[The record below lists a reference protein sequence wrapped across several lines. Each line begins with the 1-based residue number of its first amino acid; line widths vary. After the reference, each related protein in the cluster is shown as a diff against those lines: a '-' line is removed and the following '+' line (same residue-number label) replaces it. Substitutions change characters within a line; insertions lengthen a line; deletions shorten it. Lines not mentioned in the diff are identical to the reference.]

1 MENRRKIIEIVFRRI
16 PLKKIYDDLCSMTDF
31 YKSVIEQE
39 KEHLYNNIS
48 EKAFLNA
55 SNNIFR
61 NISNDEIKN
70 IYHKFTEDMRSD
82 GTASI
87 FNLLYKYGEIVLT
100 HNNTVPICKYEYL
113 LNWWKMSNKMG
124 QDIIT
129 MAYMAKS
136 NIDFNSSLISFTYP
150 AVIDNNNNRLN
161 YILDKG
167 LAENHFHLNGSTTT
181 FPLSWAYLMNHFDK
195 INKKTDKIFEN
206 ILDKDTYGIDSS
218 INWSTFIKIAA
229 IIRVWLYNI
238 IIAEKSDENEA
249 ENSGHECMENYTSA
263 QMVEYIHNDFG
274 MDHRIA
280 SAAIDRARYFHGI
293 KDSKTGSVL
302 DYASPMEYSKQPL
315 EMTVLTGERFF
326 LYNCFKK
333 IYTDQFDDI
342 QMQMFYLYLAIKAT
356 FRGEMIQSN
365 DRIGFNNFSLYQ
377 NRKDVIFEG
386 DKLYERCADNLAVN
400 LTFKSQ
406 NIKYLEARIAPKN
419 SPKKLINSINKK
431 DMHIIRNNTLNWI
444 GKLENIVDDLT
455 PINQNNFYY
464 VLHFIKEPDDPIKNT
479 SDLYNLSI
487 PCRNS
492 KCRKTVHRQAEA
504 IFKALNEKNS
514 LRSRIYGIDAASTEI
529 DCRPEVMAT
538 EFRYLRTMV
547 STYHH
552 CEFIDEK
559 KICINTTY
567 HVGEDFYDIIDGLR
581 AIDEAILFL
590 GLGINDRLGHA
601 LALGTDPMCYYQK
614 HNYTIVMPSQDMLDD
629 LAWFIY
635 KADLVNAELIASDR
649 NKLLNEINLLY
660 KNIYGDTTIDM
671 CNYINSWKLRG
682 DNPEL
687 YRFGSFNNGSQIFSS
702 QYRISC
708 INKSIDNNIRLNK
721 SIAELYSKYHFNIDV
736 RIKGREQASFTF
748 TKTML
753 KTLSQIQYYMQLEVS
768 SKHLSI
774 ECNPTSNYVIGNFK
788 RFDKHP
794 ILLFY
799 NKHLEKND
807 LKAAQISVSINTDD
821 QGVFD
826 TSLKNEYSVM
836 AASLEQVTDENGQ
849 YVYSPD
855 DVYHW
860 IDEVREMGICQSF
873 GNSKKD
879 MF

>member
-1 MENRRKIIEIVFRRI
+1 
-16 PLKKIYDDLCSMTDF
+16 
-31 YKSVIEQE
+31 
-39 KEHLYNNIS
+39 
-48 EKAFLNA
+48 
-55 SNNIFR
+55 
-61 NISNDEIKN
+61 
-70 IYHKFTEDMRSD
+70 
-82 GTASI
+82 
-87 FNLLYKYGEIVLT
+87 
-100 HNNTVPICKYEYL
+100 
-113 LNWWKMSNKMG
+113 
-124 QDIIT
+124 
-129 MAYMAKS
+129 
-136 NIDFNSSLISFTYP
+136 
-150 AVIDNNNNRLN
+150 
-161 YILDKG
+161 
-167 LAENHFHLNGSTTT
+167 
-181 FPLSWAYLMNHFDK
+181 MNHFDK
-195 INKKTDKIFEN
+195 INRKTDKIFEN

-218 INWSTFIKIAA
+218 INWSNFIKIAA

-238 IIAEKSDENEA
+238 ITEKNGENKPKIPLPYC
-249 ENSGHECMENYTSA
+249 ECIENYTGIQIIA
-263 QMVEYIHNDFG
+263 YIHNGIG

-302 DYASPMEYSKQPL
+302 DYASPIEYSNQSF
-315 EMTVLTGERFF
+315 EMTILTGERSF

-365 DRIGFNNFSLYQ
+365 DRIGFNNFLLYQ
-377 NRKDVIFEG
+377 DRKDVIFEG

-400 LTFKSQ
+400 LSFKSQ
-406 NIKYLEARIAPKN
+406 NIRYLEARIAPKD
-419 SPKKLINSINKK
+419 SPKKIISSINKK
-431 DMHIIRNNTLNWI
+431 DTHIIRNNAPNWI
-444 GKLENIVDDLT
+444 EQSKYNVDDPT
-455 PINQNNFYY
+455 SINQNNFYY

-479 SDLYNLSI
+479 SDLYILST

-504 IFKALNEKNS
+504 IFKALNEKNL

-529 DCRPEVMAT
+529 GCRPEVMAS
-538 EFRYLRTMV
+538 EFRYLKNMIP
-547 STYHH
+547 SYHH

-559 KICINTTY
+559 KLYINATY

-590 GLGINDRLGHA
+590 DLGINDRIGHA

-614 HNYTIVMPSQDMLDD
+614 RNFTIVMPNQDMLDN
-629 LAWFIY
+629 LVWLIY
-635 KADLVNAELIASDR
+635 KADYVDAELTASDR
-649 NKLLNEINLLY
+649 NKLLDEINLLY
-660 KNIYGDTTIDM
+660 KNIYGDTTIDI

-687 YRFGSFNNGSQIFSS
+687 YRFGKFNTESQIFSS
-702 QYRISC
+702 QYKISC

-721 SIAELYSKYHFNIDV
+721 SIAGLYSKYHFNIDV
-736 RIKGREQASFTF
+736 RVKGNEQTSFTF

-753 KTLSQIQYYMQLEVS
+753 KTLSQIQYHMQSEVS
-768 SKHLSI
+768 LKHISI

-799 NKHLEKND
+799 NKYLEKND
-807 LKAAQISVSINTDD
+807 IKAAQISVSINTDD

-849 YVYSPD
+849 RIYSPD
-855 DVYHW
+855 DVYNW

-873 GNSKKD
+873 GNSRKD
-879 MF
+879 RV